1 MSNIKL
7 CVFDLDGTLLNSN
20 KEITKETLQALQKLK
35 NKNIQYTI
43 ATGRI
48 DILARRYQ
56 KQIKSN
62 LPIISCN
69 GSLIRD
75 LSNNILYK
83 KSLDFNI
90 VKNLVD
96 FYNLNNLNFMLYTET
111 AILSTP
117 NNPRLK
123 LLEKLNLSSDLKD
136 KFEVEIIHKDIQNY
150 SNLSFLKSLT
160 HIDNREKLLNIES
173 QLNKKF
179 KNLSI
184 VSSDEKLLDIMPPG
198 VNKGTALHNL
208 CKILDIDKN
217 EIIVFGDNFNDI
229 EMINFAH
236 ISVVPSNSEQ
246 HIKNMATYVTK
257 SNDDNG
263 IAFAINEFIL
273 KSV

>member
-1 MSNIKL
+1 
-7 CVFDLDGTLLNSN
+7 
-20 KEITKETLQALQKLK
+20 
-35 NKNIQYTI
+35 
-43 ATGRI
+43 
-48 DILARRYQ
+48 
-56 KQIKSN
+56 
-62 LPIISCN
+62 
-69 GSLIRD
+69 
-75 LSNNILYK
+75 
-83 KSLDFNI
+83 
-90 VKNLVD
+90 
-96 FYNLNNLNFMLYTET
+96 MLYTET

-179 KNLSI
+179 KSLSI

-246 HIKNMATYVTK
+246 YIKNMATYVTK

>member
-1 MSNIKL
+1 MLNIKL

-20 KEITKETLQALQKLK
+20 KEITYETIQALQKLK

-48 DILARRYQ
+48 DTLARKYQ

-75 LSNNILYK
+75 LSNNTLYK
-83 KSLDFNI
+83 KSLDFDT
-90 VKNLVD
+90 VKDLVN
-96 FYNLNNLNFMLYTET
+96 FYDSNNLNYMLYTET
-111 AILSTP
+111 DILSTP

-123 LLEKLNLSSDLKD
+123 LLERLNLSSDPKD
-136 KFEVEIIHKDIQNY
+136 KFEVRIINKNIENY

-160 HIDNREKLLNIES
+160 HIDDRKKLLNIET
-173 QLNKKF
+173 QLNKQF

-184 VSSDEKLLDIMPPG
+184 VSSDEKLLDIMPSG
-198 VNKGTALHNL
+198 VNKGSALYNL
-208 CKILDIDKN
+208 CKILNINKN
-217 EIIVFGDNFNDI
+217 EVIVFGDNFNDI
-229 EMINFAH
+229 EMINFAYAS
-236 ISVVPSNSEQ
+236 IVPSNGEQ
-246 HIKNMATYVTK
+246 YIKNMATYVTK

-273 KSV
+273 KNV